1 MRELEIKIPCER
13 EGDVLGVLQGE
24 ACQLKNVARVSD
36 GINSII
42 SAYLFH
48 EVGCTPYWIHHA
60 SISTQGKQP
69 TCACMRTRAS
79 MLWLQH
85 MLLTCCMNPQPWL
98 GQEVG
103 YVLNALDKV
112 GCGTAYGKVAVLPV
126 LLLKPLPR
134 PTKQERHLRF
144 LVSPGMGNS

>member
-1 MRELEIKIPCER
+1 MLC
-13 EGDVLGVLQGE
+13 LQ
-24 ACQLKNVARVSD
+24 R
-36 GINSII
+36 
-42 SAYLFH
+42 
-48 EVGCTPYWIHHA
+48 
-60 SISTQGKQP
+60 
-69 TCACMRTRAS
+69 
-79 MLWLQH
+79 

-144 LVSPGMGNS
+144 LVSLVIGNSQKL